1 MIKSNNI
8 FLRKGYGEGKMNKK
22 EKKQEIRY
30 FCIASAALMFFA
42 AFMFDSPSEIM
53 QGMKKIILARG
64 VLVTDY
70 FELAGYGAGFF
81 NAACMMVIAM
91 VCISGVKL
99 PYTGLTVAAVFCS
112 AGFGFWGKNPV
123 NVAPIILGT
132 WIYAKVHQANFARY
146 VYTAVFAACL
156 APFVTEFAYVLPF
169 SPILNVIMAGILG
182 MVIGFVIPPL
192 AVHTSTMHMGYSL
205 FNVGFAGGTL
215 GFIIYSIM
223 KSLGVQCQTV
233 MIWKEGVHPW
243 VSMGLLIYFVG
254 TFLVGMFIE
263 ELNYIGFYKITRH
276 SGRAVADFI
285 MMDGRGNTLMNMG
298 VMGLAAELYI
308 LCIGG
313 DLSGPMV
320 GSILTLFGF
329 SAFGAHIKNYL
340 PVLTGVVLAV
350 LFMTPELTDVGM
362 QIAAIFVVGVA
373 PIAGEFGVLAGIISG
388 MLHVAIVM
396 STSQMYAG
404 LNLYNNGFSTGWVAI
419 FMIPF
424 LESFMRRFGRKN
436 RVR

>member
-1 MIKSNNI
+1 MGQENVK
-8 FLRKGYGEGKMNKK
+8 RKGIM
-22 EKKQEIRY
+22 Y
-30 FCIASAALMFFA
+30 FCIVSVVLLFFS
-42 AFMFDSPSEIM
+42 AFMFDSPENIM
-53 QGMKKIILARG
+53 QGMKTIFMSRG
-64 VLVTDY
+64 VLITDY
-70 FELAGYGAGFF
+70 FELAGYGAAFF
-81 NAACMMVIAM
+81 NAGCMMAGAM
-91 VCISGVKL
+91 ICISSVGL

-112 AGFGFWGKNPV
+112 AGFGFWGKNIL
-123 NVAPIILGT
+123 NVAPIIFGT
-132 WIYAKVHQANFARY
+132 LIYARLHKASFARY
-146 VYTAVFAACL
+146 VYTAVFAGCL
-156 APFVTEFAYVLPF
+156 APFVTEFVYVLPF
-169 SPILNVIMAGILG
+169 SKWVNVIVAGLLG
-182 MVIGFVIPPL
+182 VVIGFVIPPL
-192 AVHTSTMHMGYSL
+192 AVHTASMHKGYSL

-223 KSLGVQCQTV
+223 KSVGVECKTE
-233 MIWKEGVHPW
+233 MIWKSGVHPW

-254 TFLVGMFIE
+254 TFLTGMFME
-263 ELNYIGFYKITRH
+263 ELDYTGFYKITRH
-276 SGRAVADFI
+276 SGRVVADFI

-298 VMGLAAELYI
+298 IMGLVAELYI

-313 DLSGPMV
+313 DMSGPIV

-340 PVLTGVVLAV
+340 PVLAGVVLAIS
-350 LFMTPELTDVGM
+350 FMTPEITDVGM

-373 PIAGEFGVLAGIISG
+373 PIAGEFGVIAGVISG

-396 STSQMYAG
+396 CTSQMYAG

-424 LESFMRRFGRKN
+424 LESFMIRFGRKN